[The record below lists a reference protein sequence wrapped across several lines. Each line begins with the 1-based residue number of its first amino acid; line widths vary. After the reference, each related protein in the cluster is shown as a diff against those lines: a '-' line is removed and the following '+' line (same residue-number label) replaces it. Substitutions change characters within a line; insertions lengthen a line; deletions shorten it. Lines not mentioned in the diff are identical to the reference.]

1 MIAVAALV
9 TVIAAGVLWI
19 GADPIIQRVTQ
30 GQLVE
35 GQPKETFS
43 TSRGWIWRDTIT
55 MIRAN
60 PLIGVGLG
68 AYVTAFNIYT
78 QSDGSLR
85 VPQAHNDFLQI
96 IADCGM
102 VGGLIALWFLIVVF
116 RAVGRGLKARDP
128 LLAGLALASGGGIF
142 AILVHSLFDFNLQI
156 PSNALLFLILVAV
169 ASSVAAMARSSEIS
183 VPLPMRPSAGE
194 IGKERVSAVLIG
206 GAS

>member
-1 MIAVAALV
+1 MDRVR
-9 TVIAAGVLWI
+9 
-19 GADPIIQRVTQ
+19 PIVQRVTQ

-60 PLIGVGLG
+60 PLLGVGLG

-78 QSDGSLR
+78 QTDGSLR

-96 IADCGM
+96 VADCGL
-102 VGGLIALWFLIVVF
+102 VGALIALWFLVVVF
-116 RAVGRGLKARDP
+116 RSVRRGLKSREP
-128 LLAGLALASGGGIF
+128 LLAGIALASGAGIF
-142 AILVHSLFDFNLQI
+142 GILVHSLFDFNLQI
-156 PSNALLFLILVAV
+156 PSNALMFLVLVAV
-169 ASSVAAMARSSEIS
+169 ASCAAALARSSEVS
-183 VPLPMRPSAGE
+183 AQLPVRTSAGE
-194 IGKERVSAVLIG
+194 IERERVSAVLIG